1 MNQRVETLKMTIH
14 AAQPPPRIR
23 EARIPPLE
31 PGDHLTRDE
40 FERRYEAMPHV
51 KKAELI
57 EGVVHIPSPVR
68 WDYHAE
74 PHAKL
79 IAWLV
84 NYESATPG
92 VRTGD
97 NGSVRLDLENEP
109 QPDAILL
116 IEQSAGGQSKL
127 SSDHY
132 LEGAPELVAEV
143 SASTAS
149 IDLNEKFRVYRRNG

>member
-1 MNQRVETLKMTIH
+1 MRQWWQASSRRKPSMASPTQTPPVPVDLPRVVVM
-14 AAQPPPRIR
+14 
-23 EARIPPLE
+23 PLE

-132 LEGAPELVAEV
+132 LEGAP
-143 SASTAS
+143 
-149 IDLNEKFRVYRRNG
+149 